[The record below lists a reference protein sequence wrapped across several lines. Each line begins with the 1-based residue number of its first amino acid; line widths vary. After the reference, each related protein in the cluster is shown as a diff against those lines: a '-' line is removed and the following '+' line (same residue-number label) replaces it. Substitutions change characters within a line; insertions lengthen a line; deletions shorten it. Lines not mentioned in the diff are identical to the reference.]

1 MRAINSHDSAY
12 KTHLKCLEH
21 GKKLHPQMFYFLNVS
36 HTVVM
41 FTSAGRQYDAGVLDL
56 YSLWHFLCFQG
67 KFLSDSFA
75 EISCEKLSGTLT
87 PFPFTLLNLS
97 LGERIKLIDM

>member
-1 MRAINSHDSAY
+1 MRAIGSHDSTH

-41 FTSAGRQYDAGVLDL
+41 FTSAGRQYNTDL
-56 YSLWHFLCFQG
+56 YSLWHFLCSQG

-87 PFPFTLLNLS
+87 PFPFTLLNLLS
-97 LGERIKLIDM
+97 VERIKLIDI